1 MKRNGSTGQAGTG
14 LRVDWSREAVEEQ
27 HGGGLVQTGGAW
39 NGSKGQEGLRQKGT
53 VTDRQ

>member
-1 MKRNGSTGQAGTG
+1 MERNGSTGQEGRG
-14 LRVDWSREAVEEQ
+14 LQVDWSREAVEEQ